1 MDTMRT
7 TVEAGGGSK
16 WDFTTTLRFM
26 MGHCYIGP
34 FSVPWHEEEDWVE
47 CPFCGEVFTHQ
58 HLVWECC
65 GVTDEREAWLR
76 EVLPGRVGDL
86 TELVRHGAFR
96 LGRFLQ
102 SVRRLLDSREETGE

>member
-1 MDTMRT
+1 M
-7 TVEAGGGSK
+7 
-16 WDFTTTLRFM
+16 
-26 MGHCYIGP
+26 
-34 FSVPWHEEEDWVE
+34 E

-65 GVTDEREAWLR
+65 GVTDKREAWLK

-96 LGRFLQ
+96 LGHFLW
-102 SVRRLLDSREETGE
+102 SVGRLLDSGEETRE